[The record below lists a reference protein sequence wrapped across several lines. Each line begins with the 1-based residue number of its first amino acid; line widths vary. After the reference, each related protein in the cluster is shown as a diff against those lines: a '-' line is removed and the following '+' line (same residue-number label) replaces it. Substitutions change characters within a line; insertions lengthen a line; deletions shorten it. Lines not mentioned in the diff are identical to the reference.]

1 MPASAT
7 QNLRKAPWRRAAGA
21 AAPSAKAGG
30 TAAAAAAAGVFK
42 TSVVIQT
49 NAPARRKT
57 VLSVCV
63 PE

>member
-7 QNLRKAPWRRAAGA
+7 RNMRKAPWRRAAGA
-21 AAPSAKAGG
+21 VAPSAKAGG
-30 TAAAAAAAGVFK
+30 TAAAAGVFN

>member
-7 QNLRKAPWRRAAGA
+7 RNVRKAPWRRAAGA
-21 AAPSAKAGG
+21 VAPSAKAGG
-30 TAAAAAAAGVFK
+30 TAAAAAGVFN